1 MSREERLSAVG
12 AMEGLSLVRQ
22 CELAGVS
29 RSPLYYRPA
38 GESEENLALMREIDE
53 THLKYPF
60 YGVRQMRSHLRLGGA
75 RVGVKRVRRLMRLM
89 GLSAL
94 QPRPRTS
101 SPAPGHRVYPYLL
114 GGVEVV
120 EADQAWCADITY
132 IPVKSGFFYLV
143 AVMDWATRCVLSWR
157 LSNTM
162 DAGFCVEALEDA
174 LRGGTPGIFNTDQ
187 GAQFTSLAFTERVLS
202 SGAKVSMDGR
212 GRYMDNIFIERLWR
226 SLKYEAVYL
235 HELEDG
241 RHARAG
247 GGGVDRLPQPREA
260 PLVVGRAHARPERL
274 PRGADRTGPGG
285 SGTWW
290 SWPEGNFRPCLA
302 RRTTTRS
309 APMTTITLHGTR
321 LVRKLYL
328 QRAFIHRSTP
338 YSCPRPVQRNG
349 TPSSLPK
356 IPGLSSFTTKC
367 DETWMIGNKSLIWMQ
382 LRCSCYL
389 DY

>member
-29 RSPLYYRPA
+29 RSSLYYRPA

-187 GAQFTSLAFTERVLS
+187 GAQLTSLAFTERVLS

-212 GRYMDNIFIERLWR
+212 GRYMDNIFIERLWW

-241 RHARAG
+241 RHARRVVGASSARRG
-247 GGGVDRLPQPREA
+247 RQRNSSPARKPSPTVPWQPTAPRRGVADVQGTKAQRRGFGSRKKRRFAPIEGRMPSLRRISRLPS
-260 PLVVGRAHARPERL
+260 AHAEFKRIP
-274 PRGADRTGPGG
+274 PT
-285 SGTWW
+285 
-290 SWPEGNFRPCLA
+290 
-302 RRTTTRS
+302 
-309 APMTTITLHGTR
+309 
-321 LVRKLYL
+321 
-328 QRAFIHRSTP
+328 QQ
-338 YSCPRPVQRNG
+338 VQ
-349 TPSSLPK
+349 PSSESPRSEGILPS
-356 IPGLSSFTTKC
+356 I
-367 DETWMIGNKSLIWMQ
+367 
-382 LRCSCYL
+382 
-389 DY
+389 